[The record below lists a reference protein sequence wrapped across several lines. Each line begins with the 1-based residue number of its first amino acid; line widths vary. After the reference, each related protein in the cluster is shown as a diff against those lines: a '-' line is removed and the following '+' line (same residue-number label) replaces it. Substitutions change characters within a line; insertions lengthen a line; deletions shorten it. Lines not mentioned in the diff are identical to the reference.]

1 MRNTKKPIQLYRG
14 TTQQHSDYAGPVGEI
29 TVDTEKYTV
38 VVQNGVTGGVPL
50 AREDTVVSLT
60 NRIAA
65 EESARATADTALQKS
80 ITDEASAREAA
91 DTTLQNNID
100 SEVSARETADTDI
113 QKSVTD
119 EVSARKAADTA
130 LQKGITDEVSAR
142 EAADTALQKGIT
154 DEVSARKAADTAIRK
169 SVTDEA
175 SARET
180 ADNAF
185 QKQIDNLLRRGA
197 VIGEIRWFAMSTP
210 PTGWLVCN
218 GASVFKSDYP
228 ALYNAIGHT
237 FLLEGAPTSPVMF
250 ELPYLMGKVPW
261 GSTSVGTV
269 IDAGA
274 PDIAGNAVLLDNVLV
289 NTDSARVWGDENG
302 CFSVSGAGPRA
313 VYTHVDVAT
322 YADNRTLTFRASK
335 SNGIYGNSTTVQP
348 PALCLLPCIRY
359 E

>member
-38 VVQNGVTGGVPL
+38 VVQNGATGGVPL

-65 EESARATADTALQKS
+65 EESARATADT
-80 ITDEASAREAA
+80 
-91 DTTLQNNID
+91 TLQNNID
-100 SEVSARETADTDI
+100 SEASSRATADTAI

-119 EVSARKAADTA
+119 EVSARKAADTT
-130 LQKGITDEVSAR
+130 LQNNIDS
-142 EAADTALQKGIT
+142 
-154 DEVSARKAADTAIRK
+154 
-169 SVTDEA
+169 EA

-185 QKQIDNLLRRGA
+185 QKQIDNLLQIRA
-197 VIGEIRWFAMSTP
+197 VIGEVRWFALSTP
-210 PTGWLVCN
+210 PEGWLVCN
-218 GASVFKSDYP
+218 GAAVGTSDYP
-228 ALYNAIGHT
+228 ALFAAIGRIFALPLIDT
-237 FLLEGAPTSPVMF
+237 EPGVDGPEYIDPTVF
-250 ELPYLMGKVPW
+250 RLPNLIGKVPW

-269 IDAGA
+269 LDAGLPNIEGKIFLEL
-274 PDIAGNAVLLDNVLV
+274 PDGGSPVDSVGYKALYNKY
-289 NTDSARVWGDENG
+289 SARSING
-302 CFSVSGAGPRA
+302 YVFKGNVTRS
-313 VYTHVDVAT
+313 D
-322 YADNRTLTFRASK
+322 DNYLRFDASR
-335 SNGIYGNSTTVQP
+335 SNSIYGRSDTVQP